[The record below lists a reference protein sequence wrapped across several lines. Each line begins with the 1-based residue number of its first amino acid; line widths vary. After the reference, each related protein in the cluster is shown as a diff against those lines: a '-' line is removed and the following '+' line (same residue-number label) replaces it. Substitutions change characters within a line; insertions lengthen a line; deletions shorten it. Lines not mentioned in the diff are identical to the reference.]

1 MNVLLEFRNFIQNII
16 VIQVFE
22 HDCKR
27 EIVKAP
33 KHPSNNEIVEARH
46 FSYLDA
52 SITLLFPESKLEIM
66 AT

>member
-1 MNVLLEFRNFIQNII
+1 VLLEFRNFIQNII

-33 KHPSNNEIVEARH
+33 KRPRNNEIAEARH